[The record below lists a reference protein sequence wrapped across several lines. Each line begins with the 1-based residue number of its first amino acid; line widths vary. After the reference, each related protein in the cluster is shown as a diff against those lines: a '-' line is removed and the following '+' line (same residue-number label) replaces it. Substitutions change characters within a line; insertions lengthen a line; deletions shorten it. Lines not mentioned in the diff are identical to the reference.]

1 MSGCAW
7 LILPT
12 YDEAAN
18 LAVAI
23 RDAGAVLA
31 MAAPEGF
38 RILVVDDGSPDGT
51 GAIADALAAAHPE
64 VEVLH
69 RRAKGGL
76 GSAYQAG
83 FERALAAKAGH
94 VLLMDADG
102 SHAAADLATLLE
114 RARAGADLV
123 IGSRYVR
130 GGGVRDWGRIRRLV
144 SRAGCWYARRVLDLG
159 LRDAT
164 AGLKCFRGDALERIE
179 PATLRSRG
187 YAFHV
192 ELKWRAVRLGLRV
205 EETPIVFAARRSG
218 RSKMTPRIAMEA
230 AWMVP
235 ALRLAA
241 AAKRVRKRRRPSRE
255 AAAGHS

>member
-1 MSGCAW
+1 
-7 LILPT
+7 
-12 YDEAAN
+12 
-18 LAVAI
+18 
-23 RDAGAVLA
+23 
-31 MAAPEGF
+31 
-38 RILVVDDGSPDGT
+38 
-51 GAIADALAAAHPE
+51 
-64 VEVLH
+64 
-69 RRAKGGL
+69 
-76 GSAYQAG
+76 
-83 FERALAAKAGH
+83 
-94 VLLMDADG
+94 ADG

-144 SRAGCWYARRVLDLG
+144 SRAGCWYARRVLGLH

-164 AGLKCFRGDALERIE
+164 AGLKCFRGDALERIG

-192 ELKWRAVRLGLRV
+192 ELKWRAVRHGLRV
-205 EETPIVFAARRSG
+205 EETPIVFAPRRSG

-241 AAKRVRKRRRPSRE
+241 AGERVRRRRRPSRE